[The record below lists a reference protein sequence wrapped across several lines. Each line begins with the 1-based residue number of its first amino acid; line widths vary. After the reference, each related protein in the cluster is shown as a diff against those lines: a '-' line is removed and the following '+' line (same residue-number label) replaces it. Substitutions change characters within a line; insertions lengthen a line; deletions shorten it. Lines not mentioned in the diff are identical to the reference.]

1 MFLVAGVKMVSPIS
15 FVEGSAGRAGLV
27 APLFKSDRFCLWH
40 ATPLSTAV
48 AQCGSLSCPSQL
60 CLWHAGVLGI
70 LLSILGFCG
79 WGYEGCGRLEHTC
92 VYLGYWVFTSC
103 CIWVS
108 PLPMQVQHTYVSVLL
123 LSWQPWERWFF
134 WAALGEPQ
142 PQGLD
147 TLLFI
152 SLPIGYLAPD
162 HIFKVHLDI
171 YRFHSALVYRHS
183 Y

>member
-1 MFLVAGVKMVSPIS
+1 MFLVAGVNVVSPIS

-27 APLFKSDRFCLWH
+27 AHYS
-40 ATPLSTAV
+40 SQTAS
-48 AQCGSLSCPSQL
+48 AYGMQLHFLQQLPSV
-60 CLWHAGVLGI
+60 GVFLV
-70 LLSILGFCG
+70 LLSFVSGMLVC
-79 WGYEGCGRLEHTC
+79 LESYFPSLASVVEAMRGVAGLNTR